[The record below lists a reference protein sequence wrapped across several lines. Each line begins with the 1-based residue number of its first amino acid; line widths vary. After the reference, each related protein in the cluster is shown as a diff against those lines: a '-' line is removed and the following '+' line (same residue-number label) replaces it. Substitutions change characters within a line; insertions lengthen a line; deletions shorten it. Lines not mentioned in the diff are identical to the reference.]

1 MAGAGGAQNRQ
12 VHRLGKG
19 TATRFHFAPMR
30 FSGAGRWW
38 PGVSRSDTDT
48 PDVGEVRETKKS
60 LILSVCRTC
69 RATAPVSH
77 QTRPRQNSRTR
88 SNSTENAA
96 KSMIRRSQRSG
107 CRFES
112 CRAHHASPLLAT
124 RRSHA
129 EIVRRR
135 RVRRSLSEAKAW
147 TDRYVRRNSHPP
159 LSGNTVPLEPRRRD
173 CADALTLKFCQSD
186 RRPLPPFPE
195 KPLREDKGR
204 GGGSRKPLKD

>member
-1 MAGAGGAQNRQ
+1 MEDQNAALPHAEQDASDPVARQ
-12 VHRLGKG
+12 RRALAK
-19 TATRFHFAPMR
+19 
-30 FSGAGRWW
+30 
-38 PGVSRSDTDT
+38 
-48 PDVGEVRETKKS
+48 VRETKKS
-60 LILSVCRTC
+60 LILSVCRAC

-88 SNSTENAA
+88 SSSNENAA

-112 CRAHHASPLLAT
+112 SRAHHASPLLAT

-147 TDRYVRRNSHPP
+147 TDRYVRRDSRPP
-159 LSGNTVPLEPRRRD
+159 LSRNMLPLELQRRD
-173 CADALTLKFCQSD
+173 GANALSLKS
-186 RRPLPPFPE
+186 RRLVGRPQPPFLE
-195 KPLREDKGR
+195 TKLREDRGR
-204 GGGSRKPLKD
+204 GDGSRKLLKD